1 ITMAD
6 IDVEKVL
13 SQLSIA
19 EKCDITSGLDFAH
32 TLPIP
37 RLGIPPL
44 RTSDGPNTVRGT
56 RFFNS
61 TTTICLPAGPA
72 LAATWNRALLQ
83 DIGGLL
89 ADESIAKGSHVL
101 LAPCV
106 NIPRSPL
113 GGRGHEAF
121 GEDPLL
127 AGVLAGHMCIGIQE
141 KGIIATPK
149 HFLCSD
155 QEQGCFSMNCIV
167 TERALREMYLM
178 PFMLAIKIGDP
189 GAIMAAYNK
198 INGVHVTEDRRILHE
213 ILREEWGFRGLVMSD
228 WHGLYA
234 TTSPIRA
241 GLDLEMPGPNQWRGK
256 SLAHSLLANRLS
268 IHDLDNCVRRIL
280 NMVKEAERSRI
291 PAEAPEML
299 LNREQDRQLL
309 RRAAAE
315 SIVLL
320 KNEGSILPL
329 DPKKPIAVIGPNAAI
344 AAYRGGRIAHLRP
357 YYTVSPLEAIR
368 KRSESPVSFS
378 QGIYNHKERPLLGHQ
393 LRTSTG
399 ELGFDMYIYTEP
411 PSALD
416 RKPVDHY
423 EFLNSCGYFLNY
435 ENPDRIDGENWHVDI
450 SGRLTATESGPYDF
464 GVSVQGTASLYVDGE
479 LVVDNTKD
487 QQFGEGFF
495 RAGTVE
501 KVGTVKLVKGQ
512 TYDVLIHWAGAHTSD
527 LIKNSPLTFH
537 PGGIRLGGCYQMD
550 VSASIRAAA
559 ELAGQAEQVVLL
571 AGLMGDWENEG
582 ADRPSMDLPK
592 YTDDLINSV
601 LDANP
606 KTVVCISSGSPVTMP
621 WADRTSALL
630 HVWYGGNETGNAIS
644 DVLYGDVNPSAKLP
658 LSFPIHLRDNPTFL
672 CSRAERRRIL
682 YAEDVY
688 VGYRF
693 YDSMEKPVLF
703 PFGHGLSYTEF
714 RLSDLQ
720 FQVHGARD
728 KAIIEVLVNVENVG
742 SYDGAEVVQV
752 YIEPRDPSVGRPT
765 KELKGFEKV
774 GVVKQSEKTAT
785 VLLELKYALG
795 FWDEAE
801 NRWVCESGDYEI
813 LVGTS
818 SRGEFLRD
826 TLHLDETFWWQGL

>member
-1 ITMAD
+1 MAD

-13 SQLSIA
+13 SELTIA
-19 EKCDITSGLDFAH
+19 EKCDITAGRDFAH
-32 TLPIP
+32 TFPIP
-37 RLGIPPL
+37 RLGIPAL

-61 TTTICLPAGPA
+61 TPTICLPAGPA

-83 DIGGLL
+83 EIGGLL

-101 LAPCV
+101 LGPCI

-121 GEDPLL
+121 GEDPML
-127 AGVLAGHMCIGIQE
+127 AGVLAGHMCRGMQE

-167 TERALREMYLM
+167 TERALREIYLM

-198 INGVHVTEDRRILHE
+198 INGVHVTEDRRILHQ
-213 ILREEWGFRGLVMSD
+213 ILRQEWGFRGLVISD

-234 TTSPIRA
+234 TTAPVRA
-241 GLDLEMPGPNQWRGK
+241 GLDLEMPGPNQWRGR
-256 SLAHSLLANRLS
+256 SLAHSLLADRLT
-268 IHDLDNCVRRIL
+268 IRALDDCVRNVL
-280 NMVKEAERSRI
+280 KLVKEAARPKI
-291 PAEAPEML
+291 PANALEQP

-315 SIVLL
+315 SIVLM
-320 KNEGSILPL
+320 KNTCKALPL
-329 DPKKPIAVIGPNAAI
+329 DPTKPIAVIGPNAAI

-368 KRSESPVSFS
+368 QRSEAEVAFA

-393 LRTSTG
+393 LRTSSG

-411 PSALD
+411 PTVTD

-435 ENPDRIDGENWHVDI
+435 EHSDRIDGENWHI
-450 SGRLTATESGPYDF
+450 NIEGRLTATRSGTYEF
-464 GVSVQGTASLYVDGE
+464 GVSVQGTASLYVDGK
-479 LVVDNTKD
+479 LVVDNTTN
-487 QQFGEGFF
+487 QTFGEGFF

-501 KVGTVKLVKGQ
+501 VVGTVDLVEGQ
-512 TYDVLIHWAGAHTSD
+512 TYNVVVNWAGAHTSE
-527 LIKNSPLTFH
+527 LIRNSPLTFH
-537 PGGIRLGGCYQMD
+537 PGGIRLGGCMQID
-550 VSASIRAAA
+550 VDASITAA
-559 ELAGQAEQVVLL
+559 EQLAGQFDQVVVL

-582 ADRPSMDLPK
+582 ADRPNIDLPEH
-592 YTDDLINSV
+592 TNHLITRV

-606 KTVVCISSGSPVTMP
+606 KAVICISSGSPVVMP
-621 WADRTSALL
+621 WADKATTLL

-644 DVLYGDVNPSAKLP
+644 DVLYGDVNPSGKLP
-658 LSFPIHLRDNPTFL
+658 LSFPIHLRDNPAYL
-672 CSRAERRRIL
+672 YSRAERHRLL
-682 YAEDVY
+682 YGEDVF

-693 YDSMEKPVLF
+693 YDTMEKDVLF
-703 PFGHGLSYTEF
+703 PFGHGLSYTRF
-714 RLSDLQ
+714 ALSDLALSVDGTGDHAVLSVK
-720 FQVHGARD
+720 VHVA
-728 KAIIEVLVNVENVG
+728 NVG
-742 SYDGAEVVQV
+742 EYDGSETVQV
-752 YIEPRDPSVGRPT
+752 YIQPQAPSVNRPVR
-765 KELKGFEKV
+765 ELKGFEKV
-774 GVVKQSEKTAT
+774 AVPKQKKTMIRIPM
-785 VLLELKYALG
+785 ELKYAMA

-801 NRWVCESGDYEI
+801 DRWVCEKGVYMV

-818 SRGEFLRD
+818 SRGKFLEERF
-826 TLHLDETFWWQGL
+826 EVERTFWWQGL